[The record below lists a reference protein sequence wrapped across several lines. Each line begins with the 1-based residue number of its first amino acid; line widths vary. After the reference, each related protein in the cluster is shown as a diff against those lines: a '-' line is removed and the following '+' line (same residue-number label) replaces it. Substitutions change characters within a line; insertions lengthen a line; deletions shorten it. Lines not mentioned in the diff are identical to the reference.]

1 MMNFIVTSDD
11 NIRSYN
17 ELSLT
22 YSLIVLVPCF
32 LDWKDRDWRSYV
44 MQTEKEKEK
53 GTSKCHDTGQ
63 CGPTLPTGT

>member
-32 LDWKDRDWRSYV
+32 LD
-44 MQTEKEKEK
+44 
-53 GTSKCHDTGQ
+53 
-63 CGPTLPTGT
+63 